1 MTFKVICRKNIVYR
15 DSTSPLCLL
24 FFQGKRKKS
33 IGLGVSVAPAHW
45 DAEAQKVTDDCP
57 DRDNIQFQIT
67 AKIKEYEKRIQRL
80 EIMELPVTFEN
91 LFEQNGKRVNCTVG
105 DYLKQIIERL
115 EALGKYASA
124 SKHRVLCS
132 HLSRFRSLNI
142 RFDEIDH
149 TFLRDFELFL
159 RKNDNASNSIATKFA
174 IFKAAYNKAFADGI
188 FIQKV
193 NPFAKYKVGSL
204 WTRTRKR
211 AITKGDIQKLMA
223 LEIEPSHKTEYTLF
237 AKDIFLFSYFT
248 AGINFTDMATLRYGD
263 IVDGRIYYSRH
274 KTQKLLSFHLVPNA
288 LQIIQKYS
296 KRGHA
301 KEDYIF
307 PILNRNVHRTPQQ
320 IFNRT
325 HKVLAKINRELKVLG
340 KLIGLEVPLTTYVA
354 RHTYATVLKRS
365 GVSVALISE
374 SLGHSD
380 LSTPQIYL
388 ESFENSYI
396 AADRPLRLYK
406 SVGRRPCWYRSA
418 FLRILYAGN
427 SADVGLECVCST
439 SVASIHVPQASVEAY
454 KSADG
459 WSSYAAQIVG
469 YDF

>member
-1 MTFKVICRKNIVYR
+1 MKIKVILKIDRAYKNGR
-15 DSTSPLCLL
+15 SPLMLRFTHNHTSKL
-24 FFQGKRKKS
+24 VTL
-33 IGLGVSVAPAHW
+33 GLSVAPCYW
-45 DAEAQKVTDDCP
+45 DKEAEMLTADCP
-57 DRDNIQFQIT
+57 DRAALQSKIDGTLTGFQK
-67 AKIKEYEKRIQRL
+67 KIKRL
-80 EIMELPVTFEN
+80 EALDIPVNFDT
-91 LFEQNGKRVNCTVG
+91 LFEVKTVHIAG
-105 DYLKQIIERL
+105 ITIEQGFNEEIERL
-115 EALGKYASA
+115 ESLGKYASA

-132 HLSRFRSLNI
+132 HLSRFRSLDI

-159 RKNDNASNSIATKFA
+159 RKNDNVSNSIATKFA
-174 IFKAAYNKAFADGI
+174 ILKAAYNKALADGI

-248 AGINFTDMATLRYGD
+248 AGMNFGDMARLRYKD
-263 IVDGRIYYSRH
+263 LIKGRIYYSRH
-274 KTQKLLSFHLVPNA
+274 KTQKLLSFQLVPNA
-288 LQIIQKYS
+288 LQIIGKYS
-296 KRGHA
+296 RDNHTQ
-301 KEDYIF
+301 EDYIF
-307 PILNRNVHRTPQQ
+307 PILDRAEHKTAQQ
-320 IFNRT
+320 IFNRI

-380 LSTPQIYL
+380 LSTTQIYL
-388 ESFENSYI
+388 DSFENS
-396 AADRPLRLYK
+396 
-406 SVGRRPCWYRSA
+406 
-418 FLRILYAGN
+418 
-427 SADVGLECVCST
+427 
-439 SVASIHVPQASVEAY
+439 
-454 KSADG
+454 
-459 WSSYAAQIVG
+459 
-469 YDF
+469 

>member
-1 MTFKVICRKNIVYR
+1 MKIKIILKTDRAYKNGR
-15 DSTSPLCLL
+15 SPLMLRFTHNRTSKL
-24 FFQGKRKKS
+24 VTL
-33 IGLGVSVAPAHW
+33 GLSVAPCYW
-45 DAEAQKVTDDCP
+45 DKEAEMLTADCP
-57 DRDNIQFQIT
+57 DRATLQSKIDSTLTGFQK
-67 AKIKEYEKRIQRL
+67 KIKRL
-80 EIMELPVTFEN
+80 EALDIPVNFDT
-91 LFEQNGKRVNCTVG
+91 LFKVKPAHIAGITIEQGFNEE
-105 DYLKQIIERL
+105 IERL
-115 EALGKYASA
+115 ETLGKYCSA
-124 SKHRVLCS
+124 SKHRSL
-132 HLSRFRSLNI
+132 LSRLAQFRSLNT
-142 RFDEIDH
+142 RFDEIDLAY
-149 TFLRDFELFL
+149 LRDFELFL
-159 RKNDNASNSIATKFA
+159 RKEGNTNNSIATKFA
-174 IFKAAYNKAFADGI
+174 ILKAAYNKALADGI

-193 NPFAKYKVGSL
+193 NPFTKYKVGSL
-204 WTRTRKR
+204 WTRTKKR

-223 LEIEPSHKTEYTLF
+223 LEIEPSHKTEYTRF

-274 KTQKLLSFHLVPNA
+274 KTQKLLSFQLVPNA

-296 KRGHA
+296 KTGHA

-380 LSTPQIYL
+380 LSTTQIYL
-388 ESFENSYI
+388 DSFENSQI
-396 AADRPLRLYK
+396 D
-406 SVGRRPCWYRSA
+406 
-418 FLRILYAGN
+418 
-427 SADVGLECVCST
+427 
-439 SVASIHVPQASVEAY
+439 EAMRHLL
-454 KSADG
+454 
-459 WSSYAAQIVG
+459 
-469 YDF
+469 